1 MSDEVRRT
9 ATRTYKVLPNTPVRL
24 AIVIGDSQQ
33 GGTSLTWAGAV
44 TTEAEPVD
52 RAIGGAGEDLRGK
65 VLTCTTTVK
74 DTNKMTNH
82 TSVTYR
88 LTGGAADQEFPFD
101 IDVSQDGGYAV
112 YLVSFVFI

>member
-1 MSDEVRRT
+1 MSDEVRTT
-9 ATRTYKVLPNTPVRL
+9 ATRTYKVLPNTPVHL
-24 AIVIGDSQQ
+24 TIEIGNSQQ
-33 GGTSLTWAGAV
+33 GGTSIMWAGGV
-44 TTEAEPVD
+44 TTEPEPVD

-82 TSVTYR
+82 TSVTYHF
-88 LTGGAADQEFPFD
+88 TGGAANQDFAFD
-101 IDVSQDGGYAV
+101 IDVSKDGGYAV